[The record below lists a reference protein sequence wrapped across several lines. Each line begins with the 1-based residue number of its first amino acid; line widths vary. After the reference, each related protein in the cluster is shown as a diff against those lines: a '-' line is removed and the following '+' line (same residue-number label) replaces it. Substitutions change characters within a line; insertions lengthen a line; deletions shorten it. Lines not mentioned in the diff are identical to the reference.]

1 MMKKGYISIE
11 LVIVAGLVLVFGLY
25 AVSRF
30 VKQGQSASD
39 NQERALKEVFSTINN
54 TTNQGDVLTA

>member
-1 MMKKGYISIE
+1 MNKKGYISIE

-30 VKQGQSASD
+30 VKQGQSAAD
-39 NQERALKEVFSTINN
+39 AQEGALTEVFSTINN
-54 TTNQGDVLTA
+54 TTRGGAVA